1 MEKKVHYQFS
11 GVDEDSKEIVT
22 TYKMVN
28 DTLKIVNVEEIP
40 IKDYTNNIDVVC
52 FIIEKEE

>member
-1 MEKKVHYQFS
+1 MIMS
-11 GVDEDSKEIVT
+11 GDSPDIKEIVT

-40 IKDYTNNIDVVC
+40 FYIVY
-52 FIIEKEE
+52 FQS

>member
-1 MEKKVHYQFS
+1 MEKKVNCQYS
-11 GVDEDSKEIVT
+11 GVDVDLKKIVT

-40 IKDYTNNIDVVC
+40 I
-52 FIIEKEE
+52 

>member
-40 IKDYTNNIDVVC
+40 I
-52 FIIEKEE
+52 